1 MRNILLRKL
10 YAAGVRGKML
20 RVIQNLFSHNPAN
33 VLIEGF
39 LSPGFVIDRGVLQG
53 SKLGPILFNLFI
65 NDLLVELNNSKLGA
79 TVGPLHVAALGF
91 ADDIVLITD
100 KPWKLQRL
108 LNISSSWATRNSMS
122 FHASKCKVM
131 ILNGGSKHVR
141 FTLDETVLC
150 IVSTF
155 RYLGV
160 ILTSKYVTNLFKEHF
175 RTTLLRGR
183 SRASAIRG
191 FGFSK
196 NGLRVKSAVKLYKL
210 QVRPLP

>member
-1 MRNILLRKL
+1 
-10 YAAGVRGKML
+10 ML
-20 RVIQNLFSHNPAN
+20 RVIQNLFSQNPAN

-39 LSPGFVIDRGVLQG
+39 LSPVFTINRGVLQG

-65 NDLLVELNNSKLGA
+65 DDLLKELNHSKLGA
-79 TVGPLHVAALGF
+79 TIGPVHIAALGF

-100 KPWKLQRL
+100 KPWKLQDL
-108 LNISSSWATRNSMS
+108 LNIRSSRGSKNCMS

-131 ILNGGSKHVR
+131 ILNGGSTQVK
-141 FTLDETVLC
+141 FTLDNTELR

-160 ILTSKYVTNLFKEHF
+160 MLTSNYITNLFKEHF
-175 RTTLLRGR
+175 QTALEKAR

-210 QVRPLP
+210 QVRPLLKFGAQFLA